1 MSLLLVFDTKIF
13 FSGTKEEIPCDHFL
27 VTMSLLRL
35 FMHSDVWG
43 KRNNFSVGEVG
54 GVGCLPVSFDRDPSM
69 F

>member
-1 MSLLLVFDTKIF
+1 
-13 FSGTKEEIPCDHFL
+13 
-27 VTMSLLRL
+27 
-35 FMHSDVWG
+35 MHSDVWG